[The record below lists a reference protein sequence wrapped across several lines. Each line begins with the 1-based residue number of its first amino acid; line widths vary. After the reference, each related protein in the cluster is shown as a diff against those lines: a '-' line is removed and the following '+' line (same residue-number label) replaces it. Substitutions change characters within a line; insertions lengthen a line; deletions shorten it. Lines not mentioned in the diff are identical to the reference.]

1 MEPERTTPVLGEKAP
16 TPSVPSEKGERPQS
30 AVDVENQAP
39 TAQPAEEK
47 EIQGFRGLGW
57 LDRLLALWI
66 LLAMILGILLG
77 NFVPSTGPTLQKG
90 QFVGVS
96 IPIAVGLL
104 VMMYPILC
112 KVKYESMHKLLQER
126 EMWKQMAFSVV
137 MNWIVAP
144 FLMVSSDKLPNLPG
158 VETYVL
164 THFKL
169 ALAWAFLP
177 DEPELRVGLIIV

>member
-1 MEPERTTPVLGEKAP
+1 
-16 TPSVPSEKGERPQS
+16 
-30 AVDVENQAP
+30 
-39 TAQPAEEK
+39 
-47 EIQGFRGLGW
+47 
-57 LDRLLALWI
+57 
-66 LLAMILGILLG
+66 
-77 NFVPSTGPTLQKG
+77 
-90 QFVGVS
+90 
-96 IPIAVGLL
+96 
-104 VMMYPILC
+104 MMYPILC

-144 FLMVSSDKLPNLPG
+144 FLMVSSEKLPNLPG

-177 DEPELRVGLIIV
+177 DEPELRVGLIIVGLGRCIAMVRPPSSPTRLLPVLTPPGPHLEWPRKRQQRLLRHPRRHQLHPTNGPLRAHGHLLHQDHWRR